1 MCSDWRSF
9 ISASQHLNVRR
20 GQELKIGSAFLIT
33 APAERDDLSGLEPNV
48 VAVAFR
54 HDVADIVQIH
64 DIAVVAAKE
73 DCFRELLQNIGYLS
87 CFSKDLMLAMEDQVT
102 VIGLNKMTAGIMESM
117 KPVFRRQPEDGF

>member
-1 MCSDWRSF
+1 M
-9 ISASQHLNVRR
+9 
-20 GQELKIGSAFLIT
+20 
-33 APAERDDLSGLEPNV
+33 
-48 VAVAFR
+48 
-54 HDVADIVQIH
+54 DILQIYN
-64 DIAVVAAKE
+64 IAVVAAKE